1 MSRAGRGGLALISTQ
16 KNGESYLII
25 IGIICTLIMLKN
37 AKKKNGMEVELVE
50 MENEKYFCFVSTVQE
65 RK

>member
-1 MSRAGRGGLALISTQ
+1 MYSNNVE
-16 KNGESYLII
+16 K
-25 IGIICTLIMLKN
+25 C
-37 AKKKNGMEVELVE
+37 KKNGLEVELVE